1 MRRMNQPSLPKTT
14 VGLPFDDH
22 LTVMINNATNAT
34 WVDFRAPREELLA
47 KIADAE
53 GILVSNMVKANA
65 ELFDAAPK
73 LRVLSGVGVGYNNA
87 DVPEATRRG
96 IAICN
101 TPGVLT
107 NAVADLTIAM
117 ILMLSKRLK
126 ENEEYVRSGGW
137 ARRDPMPPLGFDL
150 RGKMLGVVGFG
161 RIGREVTRRAQAFG
175 MKTAF
180 YDLFDLPVVDAPPST
195 YRPLDDLLGESDI
208 VSLHVNLDQSTHH
221 MIGARELSL
230 MRPDAYLVNTSRG
243 PVVDQEALTTA
254 LQAGAIAG
262 AALDVLEQEPPDADD
277 PIVRL
282 PNVLCFPH
290 MATATHETRLAMREL
305 AVRNLLAVLAGKAP
319 PACVNP
325 RVLPG
330 LGIE

>member
-1 MRRMNQPSLPKTT
+1 
-14 VGLPFDDH
+14 
-22 LTVMINNATNAT
+22 
-34 WVDFRAPREELLA
+34 
-47 KIADAE
+47 
-53 GILVSNMVKANA
+53 
-65 ELFDAAPK
+65 
-73 LRVLSGVGVGYNNA
+73 
-87 DVPEATRRG
+87 
-96 IAICN
+96 
-101 TPGVLT
+101 
-107 NAVADLTIAM
+107 
-117 ILMLSKRLK
+117 
-126 ENEEYVRSGGW
+126 
-137 ARRDPMPPLGFDL
+137 
-150 RGKMLGVVGFG
+150 
-161 RIGREVTRRAQAFG
+161 
-175 MKTAF
+175 
-180 YDLFDLPVVDAPPST
+180 
-195 YRPLDDLLGESDI
+195 
-208 VSLHVNLDQSTHH
+208 
-221 MIGARELSL
+221 